1 VTRTDVS
8 SRPRLPP
15 PILWGARLATWGLIA
30 AVGVFSLLPGEM
42 MPEIG
47 RGLGEHLLAY
57 LAFAGAAALGYGRRF
72 GYGVLFVAAVGFAGL
87 FEIAQLL
94 LPERTFSWMDFLAGG
109 AGAAL
114 GVTLA
119 QIVRAVA
126 GRPQGA
132 DA

>member
-1 VTRTDVS
+1 MTRTDMS
-8 SRPRLPP
+8 SRPRLPRP
-15 PILWGARLATWGLIA
+15 VLWGARIATWGLI
-30 AVGVFSLLPGEM
+30 VGVGVLSLLPGEM

-57 LAFAGAAALGYGRRF
+57 VAFAGAAALGYGGRF
-72 GYGVLFVAAVGFAGL
+72 GYAVLFVAAVGFAGL

-94 LPERTFSWMDFLAGG
+94 LPQRTFSWMDLLAGG
-109 AGAAL
+109 AGATL